1 MPATTRDQHRAAA
14 AERLL
19 SSLEQLVSRHRALAL
34 DAAPDP
40 GHDEL
45 HVELIA
51 AEVAHELAVARSALQ
66 RYPRLA
72 TTP

>member
-1 MPATTRDQHRAAA
+1 MSAPTREQRRAAA

-19 SSLEQLVSRHRALAL
+19 SSLEQLVNRHRALTL
-34 DAAPDP
+34 DAAHDS

-72 TTP
+72 ATG